1 LDSCSTNAGFGL
13 KQTQKKR
20 KKKEKKKKRKAPWVP
35 PIFEFPLN
43 FDNFKQIISRKFSIS
58 KKII

>member
-1 LDSCSTNAGFGL
+1 MFSIIGFL
-13 KQTQKKR
+13 LNKCWIWPEANPKKKKKKR
-20 KKKEKKKKRKAPWVP
+20 KKKKRKAPWVP
-35 PIFEFPLN
+35 PI